1 LGRSAGNALRS
12 LQPSAQVF
20 TRVKDL
26 SCFIKN
32 IHQNKIHNYLGYLI
46 PWYLSRQTSSIASMA
61 KPSKIYSKDKFLVD
75 IGMAIRDGRSN
86 LKMSQESLAEASG
99 LDRSYMGGI
108 ERGEH
113 NFSII
118 NLKRISKA
126 LGIAPSEL
134 LKRSEL

>member
-1 LGRSAGNALRS
+1 
-12 LQPSAQVF
+12 
-20 TRVKDL
+20 
-26 SCFIKN
+26 
-32 IHQNKIHNYLGYLI
+32 
-46 PWYLSRQTSSIASMA
+46 MA

-75 IGMAIRDGRSN
+75 IGMAIRDGRSK

-118 NLKRISKA
+118 NLKRISMA

-134 LKRSEL
+134 LKRSDS